1 MAAFGF
7 AINGQARHR
16 VIVRQVGCSPSRTA
30 NAAATE
36 RQEKMPHADLEQMI
50 IASAVAG
57 RRDLIEQDR
66 QCGGNGKLTDTA
78 ISMTR
83 QRTMITLH
91 CNYSE
96 DARTLSA
103 GFVLPEP
110 LPDAKNANG
119 DFLLEL
125 DEWLE
130 GRQPAPE
137 LFALD
142 QQRDTLH

>member
-1 MAAFGF
+1 
-7 AINGQARHR
+7 
-16 VIVRQVGCSPSRTA
+16 
-30 NAAATE
+30 
-36 RQEKMPHADLEQMI
+36 MPHADLEQMI

-66 QCGGNGKLTDTA
+66 QCGSNGKLTDTA

-119 DFLLEL
+119 DFLLKL

-130 GRQPAPE
+130 GRQPTPE
-137 LFALD
+137 LFAVD